1 MFYRYQVY
9 HHAISIA
16 AICFRIDTEISMILF
31 MNEQSHF
38 SFQSGF
44 FVASN
49 VLWICHILTML
60 PIEWKTLC
68 YGEKSGQLFMYVLG
82 RVSLLLIR
90 ASKKY
95 AMQI

>member
-1 MFYRYQVY
+1 
-9 HHAISIA
+9 
-16 AICFRIDTEISMILF
+16 MILF

-49 VLWICHILTML
+49 VLWICHILIML

-68 YGEKSGQLFMYVLG
+68 CGGKKWSDIHVCARQSELVIDS
-82 RVSLLLIR
+82 SL
-90 ASKKY
+90 
-95 AMQI
+95 